1 MLFNKPVI
9 IADVQPMSSRV
20 LIIDDEAAI
29 TDLLSEVLQVSGFEV
44 QSVNS
49 GEDGIKQVRDN
60 PPQIV
65 VLDLMMP
72 RIDGWQTCKAIRQF
86 SSIPILVLSPFDDPL
101 VVASILDSGAD
112 DCLRKP
118 VTTNVLV
125 AHLRKLVRRAT
136 TMDKLQQPVVQLR
149 RSTHPLTP

>member
-101 VVASILDSGAD
+101 VVASILDAGAD

-125 AHLRKLVRRAT
+125 AHLKKLVRRT
-136 TMDKLQQPVVQLR
+136 TIMDKLQQPVVQLR
-149 RSTHPLTP
+149 RNTHPLTP